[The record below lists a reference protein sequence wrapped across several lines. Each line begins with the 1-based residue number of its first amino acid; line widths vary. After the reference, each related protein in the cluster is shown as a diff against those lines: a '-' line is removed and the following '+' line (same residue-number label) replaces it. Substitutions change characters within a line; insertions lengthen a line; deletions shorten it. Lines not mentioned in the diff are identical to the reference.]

1 MNINCKVS
9 HMLYRYERHYH
20 KENILDSKYLIIKRE
35 CQNAPLGLF
44 AYYITNVAWI
54 EYALRKNYIPVI
66 DMKNFYNTFHNEG
79 EVGQINT
86 WEYFFEQPLGISI
99 EEALQ
104 TGKARYVWDDIPA
117 FHPNESLDFF
127 QYTELVDYYKEIARK
142 YIPFKREIKEIL
154 EKEKNELLKNF
165 RVLGVLARGTDYT
178 NLKPYFQPVQP
189 TIEELI
195 DKVDDYRKKYNCEK
209 IFLATEDNTILEQM
223 QERYK
228 DDLLFVNQKRI
239 SHTDTYLNMNAE
251 FMDVDTA
258 KRGID
263 YLKAIYCLS
272 KCEGLVAGR
281 TSGTVGAVLLSDNY
295 SFQYI
300 FSKGRYGVEEN
311 IMRNRIPKELKR

>member
-1 MNINCKVS
+1 M
-9 HMLYRYERHYH
+9 
-20 KENILDSKYLIIKRE
+20 
-35 CQNAPLGLF
+35 
-44 AYYITNVAWI
+44 
-54 EYALRKNYIPVI
+54 
-66 DMKNFYNTFHNEG
+66 
-79 EVGQINT
+79 
-86 WEYFFEQPLGISI
+86 
-99 EEALQ
+99 
-104 TGKARYVWDDIPA
+104 
-117 FHPNESLDFF
+117 
-127 QYTELVDYYKEIARK
+127 
-142 YIPFKREIKEIL
+142 
-154 EKEKNELLKNF
+154 
-165 RVLGVLARGTDYT
+165 ARGTDYT
-178 NLKPYFQPVQP
+178 NLRPYFHPVQP